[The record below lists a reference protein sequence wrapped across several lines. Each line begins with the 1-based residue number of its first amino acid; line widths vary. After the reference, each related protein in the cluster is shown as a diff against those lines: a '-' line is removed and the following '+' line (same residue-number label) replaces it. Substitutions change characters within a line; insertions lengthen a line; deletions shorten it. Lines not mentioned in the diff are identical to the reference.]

1 MSLAL
6 VRRDYREMRDMSARA
21 TPIGREALAQLFTQA
36 RTHNGWLDQD
46 VPDALL
52 REAVDLAKWGP
63 TSANCSPLRIVFVRS
78 KEAKARLAPAMSP
91 GNLEKT
97 MAAPATAILGYDL
110 EFHEHLPRLYPA
122 ADARSWF
129 AGKGALIEDTA
140 FRNATL
146 QGAYFL
152 LALRALGLDTGPMS
166 GFDKAKVDAEF
177 FPGGKV
183 KSNFLVNIGHGDP
196 AKLYPRGP
204 RFEFDEMATII

>member
-1 MSLAL
+1 MNANAPLGP
-6 VRRDYREMRDMSARA
+6 D
-21 TPIGREALAQLFTQA
+21 ALAALFTRA
-36 RTHNGWLDQD
+36 RTHNGWLDED
-46 VPDALL
+46 VPDAVL

-63 TSANCSPLRIVFVRS
+63 TSANCSPLRVVFVRS
-78 KEAKARLAPAMSP
+78 KAAKARLAPAMAP

-110 EFHEHLPRLYPA
+110 EFHEYLPRLYPA

-129 AGKGALIEDTA
+129 AGDDSLIAETA
-140 FRNATL
+140 FRNASL
-146 QGAYFL
+146 QGAYFM
-152 LALRALGLDTGPMS
+152 LALRALGLDAGPMS
-166 GFDKAKVDAEF
+166 GFDKALVDAEF

-204 RFEFDEMATII
+204 RLAFDEMATIV